1 MRFAMIFEGIDRA
14 TKVMGKIMAAEKK
27 ASASA
32 VAGSAKTAAA
42 ADKATRATERQ
53 ASVLSRI
60 GSVGRSA
67 YNGVVAGANAAARAT
82 VALHQKTVALAKV
95 GLGQVGAGAGKTF
108 RGVALAAGIAVS
120 AFGGAAIAA
129 GSLVGVASQFEKFQ
143 TILETTE
150 GSSAKAKAAM
160 AWVSNF
166 AAKTPYELD
175 GVMDSFVQL
184 RTRGLDPTNG
194 LLQALGDTSAAMGVP
209 LMQGVEAMADAV
221 TGENERLKAF
231 GITASKT
238 GNKIAYTYTNAA
250 GKQMTASVKAT
261 DRMAIQQKLMAIF
274 SEKYGGSMEKLS
286 ATWDGMVSNLAD
298 IWSQFQLAIMNAGL
312 FDWMKDKLKFVLDTV
327 NQMAADGTLKLWAED
342 ISTRIMAVLQAA
354 WDFAKGTWEVMKTL
368 GVYLKMA
375 SDYVGG
381 WENLAMIL
389 AGMAFAPMLISTAA
403 GIVQIAIG
411 LSMLTTSIGGFMA
424 TGGLRLAFAFLRA
437 NLGVFGLMG
446 AVAGKAVSGVVL
458 LGRATLSMAA
468 GALKGALA
476 LGRGLFTA
484 IIGLP
489 GAAVRAASA
498 VKALALATVGL
509 PGKILAMARA
519 MLVMSAGGVKALPGI
534 VAGLARSF
542 LMMARAG
549 LAAIPG
555 LLMSAGR
562 ALVMFGASLMATP
575 VGWFIAGVAV
585 IAGAVYLIY
594 RYWEPIKAFF
604 AQLWEGVINAGQGV
618 VDWLGSLDF
627 SSYIPSI
634 SWDGILTVLD
644 WASWILPV
652 RWLDLIPGFSWSNII
667 TSALDWLSFIPVPD
681 FSGMFN
687 FNWSDILPDWNWSNI
702 IPDMPDFSS
711 WFSAGK
717 REVTAENLVAL
728 DNGAAM
734 AKLAELDQ
742 AAGKIAPEVQKAINA
757 ATAYIA
763 NVSFYNQ
770 GAALMDTM
778 AAGIRARAQVA
789 VAEIARVAQMMRD
802 HLPSSPAKVGP
813 LSDIHRLKFGE
824 TIAGSIRAEPMVK
837 AMRAAALATM
847 GAAAITAPAVA
858 TAATGADAV
867 RAQVASA
874 AIQSSAGSGR
884 GMTLEYKPTV
894 TLPPGTPENLKADF
908 AKMLDDHSRHIAKLM
923 DEEDRRRARTKV

>member
-27 ASASA
+27 AAASA
-32 VAGSAKTAAA
+32 VAGSQKTAAA
-42 ADKATRATERQ
+42 ADKVTRATERQ
-53 ASVLSRI
+53 AGVLSRI
-60 GSVGRSA
+60 GSVGRAA

-82 VALHQKTVALAKV
+82 VALHQKTVALAKA
-95 GLGQVGAGAGKTF
+95 GLGQVGAGAGTAF

-120 AFGGAAIAA
+120 AFGGAAVAA

-150 GSSAKAKAAM
+150 GSSAKAKTAM

-175 GVMDSFVQL
+175 GVMESFVQL
-184 RTRGLDPTNG
+184 RSRGLDPTNG
-194 LLQALGDTSAAMGVP
+194 LLKALGDTSAAMGVP

-221 TGENERLKAF
+221 TGENERLKEF

-238 GNKIAYTYTNAA
+238 GNKIAYTYTNSA

-274 SEKYGGSMEKLS
+274 SEKYGGAMEKLS
-286 ATWDGMVSNLAD
+286 ATWEGMVSNLAD

-389 AGMAFAPMLISTAA
+389 AGMAFAPVLISTAA
-403 GIVQIAIG
+403 GIVQIAMGLTMLSTALFANPIG
-411 LSMLTTSIGGFMA
+411 LAIA
-424 TGGLRLAFAFLRA
+424 AIAAAAFAIYA
-437 NLGVFGLMG
+437 N
-446 AVAGKAVSGVVL
+446 
-458 LGRATLSMAA
+458 
-468 GALKGALA
+468 
-476 LGRGLFTA
+476 
-484 IIGLP
+484 
-489 GAAVRAASA
+489 
-498 VKALALATVGL
+498 
-509 PGKILAMARA
+509 
-519 MLVMSAGGVKALPGI
+519 
-534 VAGLARSF
+534 
-542 LMMARAG
+542 
-549 LAAIPG
+549 
-555 LLMSAGR
+555 
-562 ALVMFGASLMATP
+562 
-575 VGWFIAGVAV
+575 
-585 IAGAVYLIY
+585 
-594 RYWEPIKAFF
+594 WEPIKAFF
-604 AQLWEGVINAGQGV
+604 VDLWSSITAGASAAWNAVTETVSTVFRGIVAVASSAWDSLKTLLAWHPAIMIIANWAEISGAVSAALDAGLSAAMGV
-618 VDWLGSLDF
+618 
-627 SSYIPSI
+627 
-634 SWDGILTVLD
+634 WDRMKAL
-644 WASWILPV
+644 
-652 RWLDLIPGFSWSNII
+652 FSWSPLESIKEAWGDI
-667 TSALDWLSFIPVPD
+667 GGAVSSYLSDVTGRATAAWERVKSVFSFGGGETASVSVADPSTVLAASAAAEKLEADMQRIAAIDTTSAM
-681 FSGMFN
+681 GRM
-687 FNWSDILPDWNWSNI
+687 
-702 IPDMPDFSS
+702 
-711 WFSAGK
+711 SA
-717 REVTAENLVAL
+717 LQ
-728 DNGAAM
+728 
-734 AKLAELDQ
+734 Q
-742 AAGKIAPEVQKAINA
+742 AASDVLTSVTTSLRQAQAVMAS
-757 ATAYIA
+757 
-763 NVSFYNQ
+763 VSFYDQ

-824 TIAGSIRAEPMVK
+824 TIAQSIRPDPMVK
-837 AMRAAALATM
+837 AMRAAAAATM

-874 AIQSSAGSGR
+874 AVQSASASGSG
-884 GMTLEYKPTV
+884 GSMTLEYKPTV
-894 TLPPGTPENLKADF
+894 TLPSGTPETLKADF

-923 DEEDRRRARTKV
+923 DEEDRRRGRTKV